1 MVDSSVVLR
10 ATSSFSKWRS
20 RMATTCHI
28 PDGFLVQAETTIFT
42 IYPITTTAITV
53 PIIMYFVRLSISH
66 VVLGS
71 PPPKLEVA
79 TMNHM
84 RRCLNIR

>member
-20 RMATTCHI
+20 RMATT
-28 PDGFLVQAETTIFT
+28 DGFLVQAETTIFT

-84 RRCLNIR
+84 RRCLTIR